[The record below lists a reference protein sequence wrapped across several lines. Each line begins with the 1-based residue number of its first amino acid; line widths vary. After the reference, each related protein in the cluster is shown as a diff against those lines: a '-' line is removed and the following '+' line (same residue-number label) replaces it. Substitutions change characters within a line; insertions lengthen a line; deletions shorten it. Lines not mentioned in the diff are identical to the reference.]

1 MSDSPSH
8 LGDSTF
14 LLDDDVLS
22 AISDQVGMQFPLQTP
37 QYEQEQFQL
46 SIDLPTTPK
55 ADKIEKI
62 IKQRLFRDPTKAGRL
77 ATRLAMEVFFDEKTL
92 GESSLAGDRGKL
104 NVLDEGKM
112 ADIEDIIVRMYRGKV
127 KDIGK
132 TVEKCREAVNKKCQY
147 IRAQSKKRM

>member
-46 SIDLPTTPK
+46 NIDLPTTPQ

-62 IKQRLFRDPTKAGRL
+62 INNA
-77 ATRLAMEVFFDEKTL
+77 
-92 GESSLAGDRGKL
+92 SSETPPKL
-104 NVLDEGKM
+104 DDLQQG
-112 ADIEDIIVRMYRGKV
+112 
-127 KDIGK
+127 
-132 TVEKCREAVNKKCQY
+132 
-147 IRAQSKKRM
+147 